1 MICYLKG
8 KILKQKNGVINLIT
22 ENNIGFRINISGS
35 FFLSL
40 RNEEN
45 VEVFTY
51 MKVTENSI
59 DLFGFRN
66 LIEKNFFELLISV
79 NGVGPKSALNI
90 LDLGSIEEI
99 EKAIAN
105 ADVNYLI
112 KVNGIG
118 RKSAERIVVELKNKV
133 AKYDLKTNGEE
144 LVGDK
149 LEEVIDALI
158 SMGYKKEDILL
169 VIKKIDIE
177 NKNSEGIL
185 REVLKYLAKV

>member
-45 VEVFTY
+45 IEVFTY